1 MATFG
6 SWGFN
11 KSHSVS
17 YAVVTYWT
25 LWLKRHYPL
34 EFAAA
39 CLRAAK
45 DEDQTIAILRELAK
59 EGVDYVPIDP
69 DHSSM
74 NWTIANGKLI
84 GGIMNAKA

>member
-1 MATFG
+1 MVTFG

-25 LWLKRHYPL
+25 LWLKKYHPL
-34 EFAAA
+34 HFAAA

-45 DEDQTIAILRELAK
+45 DDEQVIAILRELAK
-59 EGVDYVPIDP
+59 EGVSYTPIDP
-69 DHSSM
+69 EHSE
-74 NWTIANGKLI
+74 I
-84 GGIMNAKA
+84 